1 MHNDLMSG
9 QAVIRSFFVLV
20 ADSAPLFAVGVLLSA
35 AAQRWIKPSWAERW
49 LANSSG
55 SVLAATFAGALLPGC
70 AVTTMPLASVFRDRG
85 ARVGTLTAFI
95 MIAPILSPHTVILNA
110 VMLGPE
116 MTIGR
121 IVLPL
126 VLSIALGLA
135 LNAIHVKRPVESA
148 TDLHAGHGNADC
160 DTCCD
165 NQRRGYWQTVWR
177 LLRDLLPYFAV
188 GLLAVAF
195 LQEFI
200 PHSTMTKYMRHG
212 WMAYLVAMVAGIPLY
227 VCEGAEVPLTL
238 ALLKLGVGAGPAFT
252 FLLSSVGT
260 CLPTIA
266 MAPKVI
272 GWNATIMYLAC
283 WFLLAVGGGAIMG
296 LMF

>member
-1 MHNDLMSG
+1 MNGH
-9 QAVIRSFFVLV
+9 AVIRSFFVMV
-20 ADSAPLFAVGVLLSA
+20 TDSAPLFTVGVLLSA
-35 AAQRWIKPSWAERW
+35 AAQRWIKPSWTERW
-49 LANSSG
+49 LANPRG

-70 AVTTMPLASVFRDRG
+70 AVTTMPMASVFRARG

-110 VMLGPE
+110 VILGPE

-135 LNAIHVKRPVESA
+135 LNAMHVKRPVESA
-148 TDLHAGHGNADC
+148 SGLHADHGNADC
-160 DTCCD
+160 DSCASD
-165 NQRRGYWQTVWR
+165 DQRRRYWQTVWR
-177 LLRDLLPYFAV
+177 LLRDLLPYFGV

-195 LQEFI
+195 LQELI
-200 PHSTMTKYMRHG
+200 PHETITKYMRHG
-212 WMAYLVAMVAGIPLY
+212 WMAYLVAMIAGIPLY

-238 ALLKLGVGAGPAFT
+238 ALLKLGVGMGPAFT

-283 WFLLAVGGGAIMG
+283 WLLLAVGGGAIMG
-296 LMF
+296 LMS